1 VTYNGI
7 LTSGDEYFTVTK
19 EDDNVFNIKF
29 KTPYQNGKTPT
40 VLIFPSWTRVGYLED
55 DEEEND
61 GSRPRDIISVNFG
74 LKTFNPSSFE
84 ISNNVLSSDEPYL
97 GFNFL
102 VIGQDMPTE
111 NVKHGF
117 VTKCSTRENNLNQF
131 LLGATVDDCPDITT
145 FSVRDKHAGVKII
158 FDQPFKDIPSVVA
171 TPYYN
176 VEVIADKIIPRCVVE
191 TITTEFVRIKCG
203 AIINDTDYQ
212 PIPFMFLAVGI
223 KSSEIF
229 IDE

>member
-1 VTYNGI
+1 M
-7 LTSGDEYFTVTK
+7 TSGDEYFTVTK
-19 EDDNVFNIKF
+19 GIKNAFNIKF

-40 VLIFPSWTRVGYLED
+40 VLVFPSWTRVGYIEEAED
-55 DEEEND
+55 QNN

-74 LKTFNPSSFE
+74 IKSFNSSSFQ

-102 VIGQDMPTE
+102 VIGQDMPNK

-117 VTKCSTRENNLNQF
+117 VTECSSSGDLNQT
-131 LLGATVDDCPDITT
+131 LSGASVDEDSACNPIISPDTT
-145 FSVRDKHAGVKII
+145 LSVRDEHAGVKII

-176 VEVIADKIIPRCVVE
+176 VEVIVAAEINPRCVVE

-212 PIPFMFLAVGI
+212 PIPFMFLAVGNA
-223 KSSEIF
+223 
-229 IDE
+229 